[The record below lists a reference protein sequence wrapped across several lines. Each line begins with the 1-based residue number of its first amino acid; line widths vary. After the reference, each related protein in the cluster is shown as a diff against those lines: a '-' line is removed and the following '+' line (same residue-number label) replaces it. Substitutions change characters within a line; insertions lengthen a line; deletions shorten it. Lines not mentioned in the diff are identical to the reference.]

1 MRKEK
6 KLATASRIQAVARE
20 LFLAKGYPQT
30 SVEEIALAAGVSRAG
45 LFNYY
50 RGKAAILQALS
61 AELEPRLVQLV
72 QHYQAK
78 SLTTADKIRQL
89 FEYSAKILEQTAALT
104 RLLFVQGNSEGF
116 PALELAFRQLVL
128 AGQQRGELRKDLA
141 AGVLA
146 ETLYLGFMA
155 SLLGWCRSPD
165 MALSVELARRADA
178 LALILAAPIV
188 QNSAIQ

>member
-1 MRKEK
+1 MSIREEK
-6 KLATASRIQAVARE
+6 KLATARQILVVARE
-20 LFLAKGYPQT
+20 LFLKKGYSQT

-50 RGKAAILQALS
+50 RGKAGILADLS

-72 QHYQAK
+72 QHYQVR

-116 PALELAFRQLVL
+116 PSLQLAFRQLVVT
-128 AGQQRGELRKDLA
+128 GQQRGEVREDLD
-141 AGVLA
+141 AGALS
-146 ETLYLGFMA
+146 ETLYLGFIA

-165 MALSVELARRADA
+165 MTLAAELANRADA
-178 LALILAAPIV
+178 LALMLAPADSRP
-188 QNSAIQ
+188 